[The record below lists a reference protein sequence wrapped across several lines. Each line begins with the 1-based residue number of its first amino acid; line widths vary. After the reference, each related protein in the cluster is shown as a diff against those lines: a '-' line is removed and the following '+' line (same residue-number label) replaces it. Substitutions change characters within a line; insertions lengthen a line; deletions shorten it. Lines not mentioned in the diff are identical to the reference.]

1 MIFIDCSSGIS
12 GDMLVAAM
20 LDLGNHEKEI
30 DGIVDVIEGVTEKKC
45 TVEIKEV
52 RKGGIRARSIN
63 FSCKN
68 DFVSLQASK
77 LEEYL
82 NKCLEIMKL
91 QEKYS
96 SLAAEIL
103 TILIKAEEKVHSK
116 NKEELH
122 LHELSSTDTLF
133 DILSFSVLAQKISF
147 LQNKIISTPINLGS
161 GKTKISHGEFTIPL
175 PIAQEIVTSYKIPI
189 TLRSSGELATPTGL
203 AILSSLSPEFTY
215 EIEEPVTI
223 LKAGK
228 GAGML
233 DIKETPNILRIIIT
247 EDMNKYNSDRI
258 TLLETNLDDITG
270 EIIGYIINKL
280 MVEGALDVQVI
291 PAITKKNR
299 PSYILSVICK
309 DIDKEKFLS
318 LIFSETGTLGI
329 RMSKERMRVVAEREI
344 KEIKVELEGKNFN
357 VRVKIS
363 KDNSGNI
370 ISLKAEYDDCTR
382 ISNKLNIPL
391 KSVERK
397 IKIIADQI
405 LF

>member
-30 DGIVDVIEGVTEKKC
+30 DEIIEVIEEVTEKKC

-52 RKGGIRARSIN
+52 KKGGIRARSIN

-189 TLRSSGELATPTGL
+189 TLRFSGELATPTGL

-215 EIEEPVTI
+215 EIEEPVKI

-247 EDMNKYNSDRI
+247 EDMNKYNNDRI

>member
-30 DGIVDVIEGVTEKKC
+30 DEIVEVIEEVTEKKC

-52 RKGGIRARSIN
+52 KKGGIKARSIN

-68 DFVSLQASK
+68 DFESLQASK

-161 GKTKISHGEFTIPL
+161 GKTKISHGMFTIPL

-215 EIEEPVTI
+215 EIEEPVKI

-247 EDMNKYNSDRI
+247 EEMNKYSSDRI

-357 VRVKIS
+357 VGVKIS

-397 IKIIADQI
+397 IMIIADQI

>member
-1 MIFIDCSSGIS
+1 
-12 GDMLVAAM
+12 
-20 LDLGNHEKEI
+20 
-30 DGIVDVIEGVTEKKC
+30 
-45 TVEIKEV
+45 
-52 RKGGIRARSIN
+52 
-63 FSCKN
+63 
-68 DFVSLQASK
+68 
-77 LEEYL
+77 
-82 NKCLEIMKL
+82 KCLEIMKL

-133 DILSFSVLAQKISF
+133 DILSFSALAQKISL
-147 LQNKIISTPINLGS
+147 LQNKIMSTPVNLGS
-161 GKTKISHGEFTIPL
+161 GKAKISHGEFTIPL
-175 PIAQEIVTSYKIPI
+175 PLAQEIVTSYKIPI
-189 TLRSSGELATPTGL
+189 TLMSSGELATPTGL
-203 AILSSLSPEFTY
+203 AILSSLSPEFKY
-215 EIEEPVTI
+215 EIEEPIKI

-233 DIKETPNILRIIIT
+233 NIKETPNILRIIIT
-247 EDMNKYNSDRI
+247 EDMNKYSSDRI

-280 MVEGALDVQVI
+280 MEEGALDVQVI

-299 PSYILSVICK
+299 PSYILSVICR
-309 DIDKEKFLS
+309 DRDKEKFLS
-318 LIFSETGTLGI
+318 LIFSETGTLGV
-329 RMSKERMRVVAEREI
+329 RMSEERMRVVAKREI

-357 VRVKIS
+357 VSVKIS
-363 KDNSGNI
+363 RDNSGNI

-397 IKIIADQI
+397 INVIAHQI
-405 LF
+405 FF

>member
-30 DGIVDVIEGVTEKKC
+30 DEIVDVIEGVTEKKC
-45 TVEIKEV
+45 SVEIKEV
-52 RKGGIRARSIN
+52 RKGGIKARSIN

-382 ISNKLNIPL
+382 ISNELNIPL

>member
-20 LDLGNHEKEI
+20 LDLGDSEEEI
-30 DGIVDVIEGVTEKKC
+30 DKIVEVIEEVTEKKC

-52 RKGGIRARSIN
+52 EKKGIKAKSIN

-68 DFVSLQASK
+68 DFESLQASK

-91 QEKYS
+91 QKKYS
-96 SLAAEIL
+96 SMATEIL

-147 LQNKIISTPINLGS
+147 LQNEIISTPVNLGS
-161 GKTKISHGEFTIPL
+161 GKAKISHGEFIIPL
-175 PIAQEIVTSYKIPI
+175 PLAQEIVTSYKIPI
-189 TLRSSGELATPTGL
+189 TLRFSGELATPTGL
-203 AILSSLSPEFTY
+203 AILSSLSPEFKY
-215 EIEEPVTI
+215 EIEEPIKI

-228 GAGML
+228 GSGTL
-233 DIKETPNILRIIIT
+233 DIKEAPNILRIIIT
-247 EDMNKYNSDRI
+247 EDMNKYSSDRI

-270 EIIGYIINKL
+270 EIIGYIINKF

-299 PSYILSVICK
+299 PSYILSVICR
-309 DIDKEKFLS
+309 DRDKEKFLS
-318 LIFSETGTLGI
+318 LIFSETGTLGV
-329 RMSKERMRVVAEREI
+329 RMSEERMRVVAKREI

-357 VRVKIS
+357 VSVKIS
-363 KDNSGNI
+363 RDNSGNI

-397 IKIIADQI
+397 INVIAHQI
-405 LF
+405 FF

>member
-30 DGIVDVIEGVTEKKC
+30 DEIVEVIEEVTEKKC

-52 RKGGIRARSIN
+52 KKGGIKARSIS

-68 DFVSLQASK
+68 DFESLQASK

-82 NKCLEIMKL
+82 NKCLKIMKL

-161 GKTKISHGEFTIPL
+161 GKTKISHGELTIPL

-189 TLRSSGELATPTGL
+189 TLRYSGELATPTGL

-215 EIEEPVTI
+215 EIEEPVKI
-223 LKAGK
+223 LKTGK

-247 EDMNKYNSDRI
+247 EDMNKYSSDRI

-344 KEIKVELEGKNFN
+344 KEIKVELEGKKFN

-382 ISNKLNIPL
+382 ISNELNIPL